1 MEKDDDK
8 LQRGNNSE
16 AQRRQ
21 AGGIHEDLTGY
32 FSAVVTNVTDK
43 GE

>member
-1 MEKDDDK
+1 MKRGDK
-8 LQRGNNSE
+8 LQYGNNSE

-21 AGGIHEDLTGY
+21 VRGIHEDLTRY